1 MATLAACET
10 VLIAEYEGIMALA
23 LIALVVVAYLYWTN
37 FREKRERR
45 RQERALEQRRRAKEV
60 RTSES

>member
-1 MATLAACET
+1 MLAACDG

-23 LIALVVVAYLYWTN
+23 LIALAVVAYLYWTN

-45 RQERALEQRRRAKEV
+45 RQERALEQRRRAKDV
-60 RTSES
+60 RTSQN